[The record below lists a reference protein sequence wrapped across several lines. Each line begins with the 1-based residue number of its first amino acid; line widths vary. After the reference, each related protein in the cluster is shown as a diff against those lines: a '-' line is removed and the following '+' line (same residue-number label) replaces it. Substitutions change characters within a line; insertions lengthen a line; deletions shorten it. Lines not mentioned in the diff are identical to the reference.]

1 MTISRFRRTASTALA
16 LIAALAPAA
25 GLAQAQTATRFLE
38 KPVDMDPSSATA
50 YRPFEAFAP
59 LTLPQ
64 PVNQYRSGNGLPGP
78 AYWQNRAD
86 YELHARLDTSKPD
99 TPTLSGD
106 VVIRYTNNSPD
117 ALDRLW
123 LQLDQNIYRKDA
135 RAAVASGGRPRPG
148 ATDGFVIRTV
158 TVDTGDG
165 KGGDGKGGDGKAVS
179 LPFHVDDTRMW
190 VDLPRPLAAK
200 GGKLALRIDYGY
212 TIPGT
217 WGGRTAHTPTRNGE
231 IYEIAQWYPRMA
243 VYDDLRGWDT
253 LPYLGAEFYL
263 EYGDFDYTVTVPST
277 MLVAGSGELV
287 NGAEVLT
294 PTQLKR
300 LDHARASDATV
311 MIRTPEEVTDPRS
324 RPRDTGEMTWHFR
337 MKNTRDVVFAA
348 SAAFVWD
355 AARVNLP
362 EGRHALAMSVYP
374 VEGVGPERWDRST
387 EYLKAS
393 IEHFSSRWFPY
404 PWPVAVN
411 LGGHGA
417 GMEYPGMVFDG
428 YKDQGKGLYW
438 ITAHEIGHTWFPM
451 IVGSNERRDAWMD
464 EGTNTFIDIYAQD
477 AFNHGEYAPKR
488 DGEYAPGGGN
498 PVDEILPLLTDAAA
512 PNIINAPD
520 GMTEKYRHPV
530 SYFKPALGLV
540 LLREQV
546 LGPQRFDDALRRYIR
561 AWAYKH
567 PSPSDFFRAM
577 ESGAGE
583 DLSWFWRGW
592 YFNNWAV
599 DFAIRKVEY
608 ADGGPGKGALVTL
621 AALDRLVLPATL
633 QVEYDDG
640 SQRSVRVPVETWRG
654 QAEATIRLDG
664 GPAIRRVTIDP
675 AHALPDTNRGNDV
688 WSAPT
693 P

>member
-1 MTISRFRRTASTALA
+1 MTKPWLRHTAPLA
-16 LIAALAPAA
+16 LLSILAAPASSLGQVGGATGA
-25 GLAQAQTATRFLE
+25 GQGPSQATKQLE
-38 KPVDMDPSSATA
+38 KPPETEAPLATT
-50 YRPFEAFAP
+50 YRPFDAFAP

-64 PVNQYRSGNGLPGP
+64 AVNQYRSGSGLPGP

-86 YELHARLDTSKPD
+86 YELHARLDLSKPD
-99 TPTLSGD
+99 TPAISGNA
-106 VVIRYTNNSPD
+106 VIRYTNNSLD

-135 RAAVASGGRPRPG
+135 RAAVASGGRPSRG
-148 ATDGFVIRTV
+148 NTDGFIIKAVAV
-158 TVDTGDG
+158 SFGDG
-165 KGGDGKGGDGKAVS
+165 KVIA
-179 LPFHVDDTRMW
+179 LPFHVDDTRLW
-190 VDLPRPLAAK
+190 VDLPKPLAAK
-200 GGKLALRIDYGY
+200 GGKLALHIDYAY

-217 WGGRTAHTPTRNGE
+217 WGGRTAHTPTKNGE

-263 EYGDFDYTVTVPST
+263 EYGDFDYTVTVPAT

-294 PTQLKR
+294 PTQVKR
-300 LDHARASDATV
+300 LDQARASDATV
-311 MIRTPEEVTDPRS
+311 LIRTPEEVTDPQS
-324 RPRDTGEMTWHFR
+324 RPRTTGEMTWHFR

-348 SAAFVWD
+348 SNAFVWD

-362 EGRHALAMSVYP
+362 EGKHALAMSVYP
-374 VEGVGPERWDRST
+374 VEGVGPDKWNRST

-393 IEHFSSRWFPY
+393 IEHFSSQWFPY

-428 YKDQGKGLYW
+428 FQDEGKKLYW
-438 ITAHEIGHTWFPM
+438 ITTHEIGHTWFPM

-464 EGTNTFIDIYAQD
+464 EGSNTFIDIYAQD

-520 GMTEKYRHPV
+520 GVSEKYRHPV

-540 LLREQV
+540 LLREQI
-546 LGPQRFDDALRRYIR
+546 LGPERFDAALRRYIR

-583 DLSWFWRGW
+583 DLTWFWRGW
-592 YFNNWAV
+592 YLNNWAV
-599 DFAIRKVEY
+599 DFAVRKVAY
-608 ADGGPGKGALVTL
+608 AEGGPDKGALVTL
-621 AALDRLVLPATL
+621 AALDRLVLPAIL
-633 QVEYDDG
+633 RVDYADG
-640 SQRSVRVPVETWRG
+640 SQRNLRIPVETWRG
-654 QAEATIRLDG
+654 TAEATVRLDG
-664 GPAIRRVTIDP
+664 GPAITRVTIDP
-675 AHALPDTNRGNDV
+675 DHALPDTNRANDV
-688 WSAPT
+688 WEMRP
-693 P
+693 